1 MLLFMSP
8 TSPYARKVRIV
19 LAEKN
24 IAVDEIDHVTSERK
38 PHEHNPL
45 GKVPTLVLD
54 DGTVVFDSTV
64 ITEALDAL
72 YPTPR
77 LIPEATRERI
87 AVRRWEALA
96 DGLCDVLIP
105 IVIEERRPLDK
116 RDATHVERHAA
127 KVRSAVALLDHDI
140 GDRPYAHGDAFTLAD
155 AAVVSAIGY
164 VALRQPDFLDP
175 APRLRAYAERLR
187 ARPSVAATAMPN
199 VPVKT

>member
-1 MLLFMSP
+1 
-8 TSPYARKVRIV
+8 
-19 LAEKN
+19 
-24 IAVDEIDHVTSERK
+24 
-38 PHEHNPL
+38 
-45 GKVPTLVLD
+45 VPTLILD

-72 YPTPR
+72 YPAPR

-116 RDATHVERHAA
+116 RDTMHIERHAA
-127 KVRSAVALLDHDI
+127 KVRSVVALLDDDI
-140 GDRPYAHGDAFTLAD
+140 GHRPYAHGDAFTLAD

-164 VALRQPDFLDP
+164 VALRRPDFLDP

-187 ARPSVAATAMPN
+187 ARPSVAETAMPN
-199 VPVKT
+199 VPIRT